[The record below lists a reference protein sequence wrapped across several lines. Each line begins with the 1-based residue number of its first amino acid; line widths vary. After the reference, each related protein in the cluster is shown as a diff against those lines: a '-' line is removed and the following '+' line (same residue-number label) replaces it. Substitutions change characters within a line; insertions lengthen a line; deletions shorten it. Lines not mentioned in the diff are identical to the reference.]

1 MENEELFAGESA
13 LDVQQVTE
21 NLIQETRRTADGTVL
36 RVHHEP
42 LLANNDADEE
52 WPEDVRQLRDTD
64 TRSRWRRPSIYWLL
78 PFVLLFTIGFGGL
91 AVPKVTLMRDLVCRN
106 YLYERSLKDPSFTYL
121 PVIIS
126 GDNPQCN
133 IPEVQSKV
141 AQLQLYINLISGLVA
156 ALVSP
161 RLGRLSDAYGRTK
174 LIALS
179 GSCAALSELITCF
192 LGTWPE
198 ALSVNLVLLGALVDG
213 LGGSI
218 TGAQVVLHSY
228 ATDCTPPDRRSVAFG
243 LFHAAL
249 FLGVAAGPSGAAFII
264 SKTGSSLIVF
274 YTGFLLHAFFA
285 LSVMFIIPE
294 SLSKESQL
302 VARAKHRVK
311 LTDDEQNWYSWKALN
326 PMNLVAPLKILWPAV
341 GQPSVLFPNK
351 KGASPALRRNII
363 MLAMMDVALFGVAMG
378 TLQVIIIYAE
388 YMFNWGN
395 VEMSLFVAIVNGL
408 RTVNLF
414 VILPLIS
421 WLFSTPTTDDGTI
434 PGSDMLDV
442 MIIRISVLFDVVGYI
457 GYTLSKTGTAWLASG
472 VIACLGGMGPPTIQ
486 SALTKHVPHDR
497 VGQLLGA
504 TGLFHAL
511 ARVVAPT
518 VFNLIYSLTVGSYP
532 QAVFMLLASVFGV
545 AGFLS
550 FFIRPHVTLHDE
562 PALDI
567 AVEANEDGEGEE
579 DQLLLR

>member
-13 LDVQQVTE
+13 LDVQQATE
-21 NLIQETRRTADGTVL
+21 NLVRETRRTADGTIL
-36 RVHHEP
+36 SVHHEP
-42 LLANNDADEE
+42 LLVNNDVDDE
-52 WPEDVRQLRDTD
+52 WPEDVQQLRDAD
-64 TRSRWRRPSIYWLL
+64 TRPQWRRPSIYWLL
-78 PFVLLFTIGFGGL
+78 PFALVFTIGFGGL

-121 PVIIS
+121 PVIVT
-126 GDNPQCN
+126 GDNPQCR

-179 GSCAALSELITCF
+179 GTCAALSELITCF

-198 ALSVNLVLLGALVDG
+198 SLSVYLFLFGALVDG

-228 ATDCTPPDRRSVAFG
+228 ATDCTTPDRRSMAFG

-274 YTGFLLHAFFA
+274 YTGFLLHVIFA
-285 LSVMFIIPE
+285 LSVLFIVPE
-294 SLSKESQL
+294 SLSKELQL

-311 LTDDEQNWYSWKALN
+311 PTDDEPKWYSWKALN

-341 GQPSVLFPNK
+341 GRPSALFANR
-351 KGASPALRRNII
+351 KGASPALRRNIL
-363 MLAMMDVALFGVAMG
+363 MLAVMDVALFGVAMG
-378 TLQVIIIYAE
+378 TVQVIIIYAE
-388 YMFNWGN
+388 YMFDWGN
-395 VEMSLFVAIVNGL
+395 VEMSLFIAVVNGL
-408 RTVNLF
+408 RTANLF
-414 VILPLIS
+414 LILPLVS
-421 WLFSTPTTDDGTI
+421 WLFRTPTPDDGKI
-434 PGSDMLDV
+434 RGSDMLDV
-442 MIIRISVLFDVVGYI
+442 MIIRISVLFDVLGYI
-457 GYTLSKTGTAWLASG
+457 GYTLSKTGTTWLASG
-472 VIACLGGMGPPTIQ
+472 IVACLGGMGPPTIQ

-504 TGLFHAL
+504 TGLLHAL

-518 VFNLIYSLTVGSYP
+518 IFNLIYSLTVGSYP
-532 QAVFMLLASVFGV
+532 QTVFMLLASVFG
-545 AGFLS
+545 AAAFLS
-550 FFIRPHVTLHDE
+550 FFLRPHVTLDDE
-562 PALDI
+562 PELDI

>member
-13 LDVQQVTE
+13 LDVQHATE
-21 NLIQETRRTADGTVL
+21 NLVQETRRTADGTIL
-36 RVHHEP
+36 SVHHEP
-42 LLANNDADEE
+42 LLVNNDVDDE
-52 WPEDVRQLRDTD
+52 WPEDVQQLRDAD
-64 TRSRWRRPSIYWLL
+64 TRPQWRRPSIFWLL
-78 PFVLLFTIGFGGL
+78 PFALVFTIGFGGL

-106 YLYERSLKDPSFTYL
+106 YLYERSLKDPNFTYL
-121 PVIIS
+121 PVIVS
-126 GDNPQCN
+126 GDNPQCK

-179 GSCAALSELITCF
+179 GTCAALSELITCF

-198 ALSVNLVLLGALVDG
+198 SLSVYLFLFGALVDG

-228 ATDCTPPDRRSVAFG
+228 ATDCTTPDRRSMAFG

-249 FLGVAAGPSGAAFII
+249 FLGVAAGPSGAALII

-274 YTGFLLHAFFA
+274 YTGFLLHVFFS
-285 LSVMFIIPE
+285 LSVLFIVPE
-294 SLSKESQL
+294 SLSKELQL

-311 LTDDEQNWYSWKALN
+311 PTDDEPKWYSWKALN

-341 GQPSVLFPNK
+341 GRPSALFANR
-351 KGASPALRRNII
+351 KGASPALRRNIL
-363 MLAMMDVALFGVAMG
+363 MLAVMDVALFGVAMG
-378 TLQVIIIYAE
+378 TVQVIIIYAE
-388 YMFNWGN
+388 YMFDWGN
-395 VEMSLFVAIVNGL
+395 VEMSLYIAVVNGL
-408 RTVNLF
+408 RTANLF
-414 VILPLIS
+414 LILPLVS
-421 WLFSTPTTDDGTI
+421 WLFRTPTPNDGKI
-434 PGSDMLDV
+434 RGSDMLDV
-442 MIIRISVLFDVVGYI
+442 MIIRISVLFDVLGYI
-457 GYTLSKTGTAWLASG
+457 GYTLSKTGTTWLASG
-472 VIACLGGMGPPTIQ
+472 IVACLGGMGPPTIQ

-504 TGLFHAL
+504 TGLLHAL

-518 VFNLIYSLTVGSYP
+518 IFNLIYSLTVGSYP
-532 QAVFMLLASVFGV
+532 QTVFMLLASVFGA

-550 FFIRPHVTLHDE
+550 LFLRPHVSLDDE
-562 PALDI
+562 PELDI